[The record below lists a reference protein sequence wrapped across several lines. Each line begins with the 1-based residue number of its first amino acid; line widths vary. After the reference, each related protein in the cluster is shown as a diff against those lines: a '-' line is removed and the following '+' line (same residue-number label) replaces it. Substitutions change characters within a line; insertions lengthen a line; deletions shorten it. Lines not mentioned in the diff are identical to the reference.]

1 MAVAAAGAFLASNA
15 TAIMTAT
22 TVGSSIM
29 QGVEARNQAKAAKAQ
44 QKHQNKSAIDNMQHQ
59 YGVLNEN
66 ERDSLLRHRE
76 ESMDIQGE
84 FAKRRSQLNL
94 MSAASGTSGLSVDNM
109 ITGLERDS
117 GRNMETVL
125 RNQDAELSNFREQA
139 RASRTGAAGRMD
151 TRKIQRPSWLEVGLN
166 TASQA
171 GQAYMQG
178 QGIQAELGQTGNA
191 SATLGGS
198 GGSRGGIY
206 DNIRGGV

>member
-22 TVGSSIM
+22 AVGSSIM

-44 QKHQNKSAIDNMQHQ
+44 QKHQNKSAIENMQHQ

-66 ERDSLLRHRE
+66 ERDSLLRSRE

-94 MSAASGTSGLSVDNM
+94 MSAASGTAGLSVDNM
-109 ITGLERDS
+109 ITGLERDR
-117 GRNMETVL
+117 GRNMEAVL
-125 RNQDAELSNFREQA
+125 RNQDTELSNFREQA
-139 RASRTGAAGRMD
+139 ESIRAGTAGRMD
-151 TRKIQRPSWLEVGLN
+151 TRRIQRPSWLEVGLN

-171 GQAYMQG
+171 GQAYIQG
-178 QGIQAELGQTGNA
+178 QAIQAELGQTGNA

-198 GGSRGGIY
+198 GRSSGGIY